1 MKNLVFKSEE
11 HIVNISFLGKTSE
24 LSALI
29 PNNKKYCVVLDK
41 KISNFHENFVDEL
54 KSKTFQFLLL
64 IAQKNKKILILA

>member
-29 PNNKKYCVVLDK
+29 PNNKKYCVVL
-41 KISNFHENFVDEL
+41 HESFPAVPL
-54 KSKTFQFLLL
+54 SRRGGGLSLRRPPL
-64 IAQKNKKILILA
+64 HRPPHRGC

>member
-24 LSALI
+24 LCALI

-41 KISNFHENFVDEL
+41 
-54 KSKTFQFLLL
+54 
-64 IAQKNKKILILA
+64 